1 MALSTQANP
10 SASGWTRRRLALF
23 LLSMSPLIAL
33 LALLAWGQFR
43 TGGNPGGVLEYT
55 ESGEQTIPA
64 KAAPAFSGFDLVHAN
79 FINNA
84 AVSGKIVMVD
94 FWSSW
99 CTACLAEAADLASVY
114 TEYADLPVEFVGIA
128 IWDESGDVQRY
139 IERFTITYPNI
150 IDDDGTTAVS
160 YGVRGVPEKFFVDA
174 NGTIVRKLTGPVSP
188 ERLREILD
196 SLLAS

>member
-1 MALSTQANP
+1 MALSTQTNP

-23 LLSMSPLIAL
+23 LLSMSPFILLIG
-33 LALLAWGQFR
+33 LLAWGQFR
-43 TGGNPGGVLEYT
+43 TGGQPGGVLEYT
-55 ESGEQTIPA
+55 ESGEEAIKTKP
-64 KAAPAFSGFDLVHAN
+64 APAFSGVDVVHSSLM
-79 FINNA
+79 NNA

-128 IWDESGDVQRY
+128 IWDESGDVKRY
-139 IERFTITYPNI
+139 IDRFTITYPNI
-150 IDDDGTTAVS
+150 IDDDGQTAVRF
-160 YGVRGVPEKFFVDA
+160 GIHGVPEKFFLDA
-174 NGTIVRKLTGPVSP
+174 NGIIVRKLTGPVSP

-196 SLLAS
+196 SMLAS

>member
-1 MALSTQANP
+1 MAIPPEIKPAAT
-10 SASGWTRRRLALF
+10 GWTRRRFGLF
-23 LLSMSPLIAL
+23 VLSMSPLIAL
-33 LALLAWGQFR
+33 MVLLVWGQVR
-43 TGGNPGGVLEYT
+43 TGGVPGASLEYN
-55 ESGEQTIPA
+55 ESGEQEVDA
-64 KAAPAFSGFDLVHAN
+64 KAAPAFSGLDLVSDG
-79 FINNA
+79 IVDNA

-128 IWDESGDVQRY
+128 IWDESGDIIRY
-139 IERFTITYPNI
+139 IDRFNITYPNI
-150 IDDDGTTAVS
+150 IDDQGTTAVL
-160 YGVRGVPEKFFVDA
+160 YGVRGVPEKFFLDA
-174 NGTIVRKLTGPVSP
+174 NGTILRKLTGPVAP